1 MTRVHILIGFDSTR
15 TPEVNRKNLSR
26 SGTRVTEPD
35 PELLK
40 FLASNRY
47 THMRQLGTKL
57 VGLLRFNFT
66 VGLVVGLDWLG
77 HDRRYCYEHA
87 EEAVEALDAWDGHD
101 HPDGPWIKCKGAG
114 IDLLNP
120 NFGLDADRLR

>member
-1 MTRVHILIGFDSTR
+1 
-15 TPEVNRKNLSR
+15 VNRKNLSR